1 MNKNIYKI
9 YMRSKKY
16 NKSGR
21 YSKKSKLSKIRR
33 RKIKNKKIIRK
44 TNKKTKRKRG
54 GAVQVGPTGQTDI
67 AVNRRTGIKATGQT
81 GVTSNGPT
89 DMKPTG
95 QIGVEATGQTGV
107 EATVPPQVKPK
118 TAAQQANQNLIGTVN
133 DPKKQLVTESKFLKE
148 NKKKQEEIKLKIKGI
163 KDKILKLNNDEL
175 NKYSTENKKLVK
187 KDIIKSLE
195 TKDENKLGSGGFG
208 GVYTVLTQEGGK
220 NNNLALKLFTP
231 NNFSINSVSRTA
243 SLTGKKEMSCLEYIN
258 NITEIV
264 ENKTREKNLGPYL
277 DILKHEVSRM
287 RILKRE
293 IDTLLTLRMFP
304 KDDTEREEC
313 KNNRNIVLFE
323 GLPFN
328 KAGILQGYFME
339 ICDGSLENCVLNDRC
354 QLVKK
359 GSKEVLFSFN
369 AFLKQ
374 VLKGLNYMHGNN
386 LAHLDLFPRNILHKR
401 YISSD
406 SSMSKL
412 KLCDFGFTGRIDS
425 SVRDLFPEGEF
436 VTIPNNHHIDFYKKD
451 ATIKKEYDYYTL
463 GISIYQNFF
472 NGTKIEPTITS
483 ATSKLINIESSYTQ
497 LIKLPDDS
505 EISGDMD
512 NFYSRKAIIVDILN
526 TENYIESKY
535 KNFIPDET
543 SERKVGKQE
552 LKYKYIPEILVDIIN
567 GKEVEYNESRLNYF

>member
-21 YSKKSKLSKIRR
+21 YSKKSKLSKIKR
-33 RKIKNKKIIRK
+33 RKIKNKKIVRK
-44 TNKKTKRKRG
+44 TNKKTKKKRG
-54 GAVQVGPTGQTDI
+54 GAVQVVPSAPTGMALKKKATDVEATGPTDMEP
-67 AVNRRTGIKATGQT
+67 TGQT
-81 GVTSNGPT
+81 GV
-89 DMKPTG
+89 
-95 QIGVEATGQTGV
+95 EATVPTGV

-148 NKKKQEEIKLKIKGI
+148 NKKKQEEIKLKIKGM
-163 KDKILKLNNDEL
+163 KEKILRLNNNEL
-175 NKYSTENKKLVK
+175 NKYSTKNKKLVK

-264 ENKTREKNLGPYL
+264 ENKTRENNIGPYV

-293 IDTLLTLRMFP
+293 INTLLTLRMFP

-339 ICDGSLENCVLNDRC
+339 ICDGSLENCVLNNRC

-359 GSKEVLFSFN
+359 GSEEVLFSFN

-374 VLKGLNYMHGNN
+374 VLKGLNYMHENN

-401 YISSD
+401 YTSSD

-412 KLCDFGFTGRIDS
+412 KLCDFGFTGRIGS

-463 GISIYQNFF
+463 GISIFQNFF
-472 NGTKIEPTITS
+472 SNAKIEPTITS

-512 NFYSRKAIIVDILN
+512 NFHSRKEIIVN
-526 TENYIESKY
+526 TLEAEKDNYIKSKY
-535 KNFIPDET
+535 PNFIQDET
-543 SERKVGKQE
+543 SK
-552 LKYKYIPEILVDIIN
+552 LKGVESNLKYIPDILLDIIN
-567 GKEVEYNESRLNYF
+567 GKEVKYDDLRFNYF